1 MAWNNGHIIA
11 FFLSFSMLVGKAQE
25 NSIAEI
31 TLWPDQQVYISSEEI
46 WLQGLVTGKFDDVK
60 RISIRL
66 YDRTG
71 TIRSET
77 SVFLRSGGFSGIL
90 QIPENLGSDYYFID
104 ACLNGAK
111 SKVRVNPLMIIN
123 PKIPPA
129 NPCTNNSIQTF
140 NVERPIT
147 PLKVETDR
155 SSYSTRELV
164 KMEVSGDAS
173 VREIAVSVSRND
185 KLSRWMDELTGG
197 VNISRTYEISDQLE
211 KQGFIVSAIVTKNG
225 IPARNARLL
234 ASLQGRQADLASGT
248 TDNDGKVT
256 FLLPYPV
263 NASRIILSGE
273 GSDPS
278 KYEFAFPGDPVNIQ
292 TIDFP
297 CLVLTESL
305 RSDIEERILNSRLDK
320 RYHGDEIKIFA
331 TPDFDTTDFYGNP
344 DQRYLLDDYTR
355 FPNMEEVIT
364 EFITQVRIR
373 KESGSAKLQI
383 LNSPAKG
390 FFNDQGLLL
399 LDGVPVADAK
409 TLLEL
414 NPLLI
419 RSIDVVSRKFTL
431 GDSEFN
437 GIVHF
442 KSYRSDMAGVALSA
456 KQGARDFRNIRFPV
470 SMREHEY
477 SGKDDPRPVLRNTI
491 YWESGI
497 VPDQKG
503 KASISFPA
511 SDAEGDYRI
520 LVRGMNGK
528 GEVIT
533 AGKSIFIKAGN

>member
-1 MAWNNGHIIA
+1 
-11 FFLSFSMLVGKAQE
+11 
-25 NSIAEI
+25 
-31 TLWPDQQVYISSEEI
+31 
-46 WLQGLVTGKFDDVK
+46 
-60 RISIRL
+60 
-66 YDRTG
+66 
-71 TIRSET
+71 
-77 SVFLRSGGFSGIL
+77 
-90 QIPENLGSDYYFID
+90 
-104 ACLNGAK
+104 
-111 SKVRVNPLMIIN
+111 
-123 PKIPPA
+123 
-129 NPCTNNSIQTF
+129 
-140 NVERPIT
+140 
-147 PLKVETDR
+147 
-155 SSYSTRELV
+155 
-164 KMEVSGDAS
+164 
-173 VREIAVSVSRND
+173 
-185 KLSRWMDELTGG
+185 
-197 VNISRTYEISDQLE
+197 
-211 KQGFIVSAIVTKNG
+211 
-225 IPARNARLL
+225 
-234 ASLQGRQADLASGT
+234 
-248 TDNDGKVT
+248 
-256 FLLPYPV
+256 
-263 NASRIILSGE
+263 
-273 GSDPS
+273 
-278 KYEFAFPGDPVNIQ
+278 
-292 TIDFP
+292 
-297 CLVLTESL
+297 
-305 RSDIEERILNSRLDK
+305 
-320 RYHGDEIKIFA
+320 
-331 TPDFDTTDFYGNP
+331 
-344 DQRYLLDDYTR
+344 
-355 FPNMEEVIT
+355 MEEVIT
-364 EFITQVRIR
+364 EFITPVRIR